1 MILQSRSC
9 RGLLHYFHCYFLW
22 GSSFSNSL
30 LGRVGRSS
38 CTLHHYSSPIA
49 TRREV
54 SVSIDRIGQ
63 VHRRIICLYSV
74 QCVCITHIQQ
84 QWYSFKIRILW
95 RKLEHNFNHSER
107 IKPWRTFEHFKVKS
121 CSNAKAYGAKS
132 TSAIPQRNLSQR
144 VAARLTRN
152 TISLYSSQSQQ
163 Q

>member
-1 MILQSRSC
+1 MSRSSPLYPLLFLV
-9 RGLLHYFHCYFLW
+9 RHFLLKVTSGSSGTFLLHSALI
-22 GSSFSNSL
+22 SL
-30 LGRVGRSS
+30 LSR
-38 CTLHHYSSPIA
+38 L
-49 TRREV
+49 EEK
-54 SVSIDRIGQ
+54 SVFPLIVLVKSIVELFACIQ
-63 VHRRIICLYSV
+63 SN
-74 QCVCITHIQQ
+74 VCITHIQQ
-84 QWYSFKIRILW
+84 QWYSFKICILW